1 MTVGVA
7 QVSSP
12 AHAGYVCFVSRP
24 SDRTVAADA
33 DRRRQRQAVLDTL
46 REAEQLR
53 ARLRPR
59 TSALARS
66 RTLLHNRT
74 TRG

>member
-1 MTVGVA
+1 MT
-7 QVSSP
+7 
-12 AHAGYVCFVSRP
+12 
-24 SDRTVAADA
+24 RTDTLGGTTDA
-33 DRRRQRQAVLDTL
+33 EALRRERRQAVLDTL
-46 REAEQLR
+46 AEAAELR

-59 TSALARS
+59 SSALARA